1 MKTLA
6 ISEPGSKID
15 KQILDLCVSLKQ
27 GAARIMASCNLNLSL
42 LLSLLFWTTQTGNEI
57 QFFFRPDELRK
68 STPFFQFLFQFQF
81 VIMFS
86 SDSAKTA

>member
-1 MKTLA
+1 M
-6 ISEPGSKID
+6 
-15 KQILDLCVSLKQ
+15 
-27 GAARIMASCNLNLSL
+27 
-42 LLSLLFWTTQTGNEI
+42 SLLFWTTQTGNEI